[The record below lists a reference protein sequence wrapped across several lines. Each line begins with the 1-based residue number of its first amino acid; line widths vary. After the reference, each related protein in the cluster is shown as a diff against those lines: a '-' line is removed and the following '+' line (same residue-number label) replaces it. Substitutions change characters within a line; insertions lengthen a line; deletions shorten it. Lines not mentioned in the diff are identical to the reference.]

1 MSTLWLN
8 KYMKTLEINWK
19 LNSYCEYGCEYCHG
33 KWSKGSLDK
42 TLDQYL
48 YVVEKL
54 QTTRY
59 PYGDKIKWFI
69 GGGEPLNFPNL
80 NQLLQKIKEKNSYV
94 RLDTSGGD
102 SWFNVMEI
110 INYVD
115 QFRLTH
121 HSWQNVSVLDFIID
135 HCKDNDKKIK
145 VLIPLLPGKILE
157 GHKSVEELISRGV
170 DAEPQTL
177 KTANG
182 EMWTQ
187 YSKKDKNLIRGFP
200 EDYEDP
206 PYVPPPYIPLNE
218 PPKDD
223 SPTYTGKLCY
233 AGVDILN
240 IDHKG
245 FCNGSECGGRMIGN
259 IFEEGWMVPDGPF
272 ACPMLW
278 CRSINDREK
287 IRVNQS

>member
-1 MSTLWLN
+1 
-8 KYMKTLEINWK
+8 MKELEINWK

-48 YVVEKL
+48 SVVEKL
-54 QTTRY
+54 QATRY
-59 PYGDKIKWFI
+59 PYGDRIKWII

-80 NQLLQKIKEKNSYV
+80 NQLLQKIKEKNSYI

-110 INYVD
+110 INYID
-115 QFRLTH
+115 AFRLTH
-121 HSWQNVSVLDFIID
+121 HSWQNESVLDFIID
-135 HCKDNDKKIK
+135 HCQENNKKIL
-145 VLIPLLPGKILE
+145 VIVPLHPGKILE
-157 GHKSVEELISRGV
+157 TREKINALTQRGV
-170 DAEPQTL
+170 NCEEQVLNNADNSL
-177 KTANG
+177 WSG
-182 EMWTQ
+182 
-187 YSKKDKNLIRGFP
+187 YSKKDKNLIRGLP

-206 PYVPPPYIPLNE
+206 PYVEPAYVPLNE

-223 SPTYTGKLCY
+223 SPSYTGKLCY
-233 AGVDILN
+233 AGVDTLR

-245 FCNGSECGGRMIGN
+245 FAVGSECGGRDIGN
-259 IFEEGWMVPDGPF
+259 VFEENWTAPNGPF
-272 ACPMLW
+272 ACPMFW
-278 CRSINDREK
+278 CRSANDRNT

>member
-1 MSTLWLN
+1 
-8 KYMKTLEINWK
+8 MKTLEINWK

-48 YVVEKL
+48 EVVEKL

-59 PYGDKIKWFI
+59 PHGDRIRWI
-69 GGGEPLNFPNL
+69 LGGGEPLNFPNL
-80 NQLLQKIKEKNSYV
+80 NQLLQKIKEKNSYI

-102 SWFNVMEI
+102 SWFNIMEI

-115 QFRLTH
+115 AFKITH

-135 HCKDNDKKIK
+135 HCQENNKKLK
-145 VLIPLLPGKILE
+145 VIIPLLPGKILE
-157 GHKSVEELISRGV
+157 TRVTIDDLISRGV
-170 DAEPQTL
+170 DAEEQQLRTE
-177 KTANG
+177 NG
-182 EMWTQ
+182 FFWPQ
-187 YSKKDKNLIRGFP
+187 YSKKDINLIRGLP

-206 PYVPPPYIPLNE
+206 PYVPPVYIPLNE

-223 SPTYTGKLCY
+223 SPSYTGKLCY
-233 AGVDILN
+233 AGIDILS

-245 FCNGSECGGRMIGN
+245 FVTSSECGGRPSGN
-259 IFEEGWMVPDGPF
+259 IFEQGWAAPDGPF
-272 ACPMLW
+272 ACTMLW
-278 CRSINDREK
+278 CRSQNDRNN

>member
-1 MSTLWLN
+1 
-8 KYMKTLEINWK
+8 MKTLEINWK

-48 YVVEKL
+48 DVVEKL
-54 QTTRY
+54 QQTRY
-59 PYGDKIKWFI
+59 PHGDRIKWLI

-80 NQLLQKIKEKNSYV
+80 NLLLQKIKSKPSQV

-121 HSWQNVSVLDFIID
+121 HSWQNTSVLDFIID
-135 HCKDNDKKIK
+135 HCKDNNKKIK

-157 GHKSVEELISRGV
+157 GKEKVAKLISQGV

-177 KTANG
+177 KAANG
-182 EMWTQ
+182 DIFPQ
-187 YSKKDKNLIRGFP
+187 YSKKDKNLIRGLP

-206 PYVPPPYIPLNE
+206 PYIPEPYVPLNVPPA
-218 PPKDD
+218 DGGF
-223 SPTYTGKLCY
+223 SYTGKLCY
-233 AGVDILN
+233 AG
-240 IDHKG
+240 IDVLSINHKG
-245 FCNGSECGGRMIGN
+245 FVTASDCGGRSSGN
-259 IFEEGWMVPDGPF
+259 VFEEGWLAPDGPF

-278 CRSINDREK
+278 CRSHNDRQL

>member
-1 MSTLWLN
+1 
-8 KYMKTLEINWK
+8 MKELEINWK

-33 KWSKGSLDK
+33 RWSKGSLDK

-59 PYGDKIKWFI
+59 PYGDRIKWI
-69 GGGEPLNFPNL
+69 LGGGEPLNFPNL

-121 HSWQNVSVLDFIID
+121 HSWQNTSVLNFIVD
-135 HCKDNDKKIK
+135 HCNENNKKIK

-157 GHKSVEELISRGV
+157 IREKIAELRNQNI
-170 DAEPQTL
+170 DAEEQTL
-177 KTANG
+177 KDSSGASF
-182 EMWTQ
+182 WSR
-187 YSKKDKNLIRGFP
+187 YSKKDINLIKHLP

-206 PYVPPPYIPLNE
+206 PYVPPAYVFLNE

-223 SPTYTGKLCY
+223 SPSYTGKLCY
-233 AGVDILN
+233 AGVDTLQ

-245 FCNGSECGGRMIGN
+245 FCVGSECGGRVIGN
-259 IFEEGWMVPDGPF
+259 IFEDGWQVPDGPF
-272 ACPMLW
+272 PCPMFW
-278 CRSINDREK
+278 CRSPNDRTK

>member
-1 MSTLWLN
+1 
-8 KYMKTLEINWK
+8 MKTLEINWK

-33 KWSKGSLDK
+33 KWSKGSLNK

-48 YVVEKL
+48 DVVEKL
-54 QTTRY
+54 QATRY
-59 PYGDKIKWFI
+59 PYGDKIKWLI

-80 NQLLQKIKEKNSYV
+80 NQLLQKIKEKNSEI

-110 INYVD
+110 INYID
-115 QFRLTH
+115 RFRLTH
-121 HSWQNVSVLDFIID
+121 HSWQNTSVLDFIID
-135 HCKDNDKKIK
+135 HCQENNKQIK
-145 VLIPLLPGKILE
+145 VFVPLAPGKILE
-157 GHKSVEELISRGV
+157 SREKVKELVQRGV
-170 DAEPQTL
+170 DAEEQILSNSPDGW
-177 KTANG
+177 AG
-182 EMWTQ
+182 
-187 YSKKDKNLIRGFP
+187 YSKKDNNLIRGLP

-206 PYVPPPYIPLNE
+206 PAPEVVYIPLNE

-223 SPTYTGKLCY
+223 SPSYTGKLCY
-233 AGVDILN
+233 AGVDILT

-245 FCNGSECGGRMIGN
+245 FVVTSDCGGRPGGN
-259 IFEEGWMVPDGPF
+259 VFEEGWSAPNGPF

-278 CRSINDREK
+278 CRSGDDRAR

>member
-1 MSTLWLN
+1 
-8 KYMKTLEINWK
+8 MKELEINWK
-19 LNSYCEYGCEYCHG
+19 LNSYCEYGCEYCPG

-48 YVVEKL
+48 EVVEKL

-59 PYGDKIKWFI
+59 PYGDKIKWII

-80 NQLLQKIKEKNSYV
+80 NQLLQKIKEKNSSI

-102 SWFNVMEI
+102 SWFNIMEI
-110 INYVD
+110 VNYID
-115 QFRLTH
+115 RFKITH
-121 HSWQNVSVLDFIID
+121 HSWQNPSVLDFIID
-135 HCKDNDKKIK
+135 HCEENNKSLD
-145 VLIPLLPGKILE
+145 VTVPLYPSKILE
-157 GHKSVEELISRGV
+157 TRETIQSLLARGVKVEEQILRNDTG
-170 DAEPQTL
+170 DFW
-177 KTANG
+177 G
-182 EMWTQ
+182 G
-187 YSKKDKNLIRGFP
+187 YSKIDKNLIRGLP

-206 PYVPPPYIPLNE
+206 PYVEPAYVPLNE

-223 SPTYTGKLCY
+223 SPSYTGKQCY
-233 AGVDILN
+233 AGVDMLF

-245 FCNGSECGGRMIGN
+245 FVVSSDCGGRPSGN
-259 IFEEGWMVPDGPF
+259 VFEDGWSAPNGPF

-278 CRSINDREK
+278 CRSINDRNN